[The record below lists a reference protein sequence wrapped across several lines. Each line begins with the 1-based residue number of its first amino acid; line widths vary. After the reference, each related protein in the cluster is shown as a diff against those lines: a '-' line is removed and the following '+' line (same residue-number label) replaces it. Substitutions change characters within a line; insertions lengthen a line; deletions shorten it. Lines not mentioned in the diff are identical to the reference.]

1 MENEDEH
8 NISAVYDSV
17 AVVIPALN
25 EEESLPLVLGDLPQ
39 VARVVVVD
47 NGSTD
52 DTAKLAAELG
62 ATVIPE
68 AQRGYGKACLTGLA
82 RWLVRSIKRI

>member
-1 MENEDEH
+1 MANEEEQ

-62 ATVIPE
+62 ATVVPE
-68 AQRGYGKACLTGLA
+68 PQRGYGKACLTGLA
-82 RWLVRSIKRI
+82 ELALSLIHI